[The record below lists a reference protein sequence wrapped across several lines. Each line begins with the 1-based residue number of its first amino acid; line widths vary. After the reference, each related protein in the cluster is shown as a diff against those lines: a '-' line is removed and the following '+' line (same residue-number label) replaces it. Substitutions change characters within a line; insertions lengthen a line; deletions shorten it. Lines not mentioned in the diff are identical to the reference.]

1 MDIPV
6 MTDGFEGR
14 DLKLRPAGFI
24 SGPVLLVD
32 GAPAK
37 KENGAHTLRRNDGT
51 KVTAKLKS
59 NVLDPVPQ
67 LLLDGHLVHLVRSIQ
82 WYEYTWMSLPIPIL
96 LILDGGPIGA
106 AFSILALYVGTRV
119 FRSRHGTLAK
129 YAMSAAV
136 SFLATVACFAYNVE
150 FLQRIA
156 SGG

>member
-1 MDIPV
+1 MDIPILA
-6 MTDGFEGR
+6 DGFEGR

-24 SGPVLLVD
+24 SGPVLLID

-51 KVTAKLKS
+51 EVTAKLKS

-67 LLLDGHLVHLVRSIQ
+67 LLFDGHLVHLVRSLQ
-82 WYEYTWMSLPIPIL
+82 WYEYMWMSLPIPVL

-106 AFSILALYVGTRV
+106 AFSIIALYAGARV
-119 FRSRHGTLAK
+119 FRSGHGTLGK
-129 YAMSAAV
+129 YALSTAV
-136 SFLATVACFAYNVE
+136 SFLALGACFAYNVA